1 MTINEM
7 HIAVNLGVQKI
18 ASFQVDNFLSEEV
31 DHELNIAMDRFIKQR
46 YNPLSNRFRKG
57 FEQSQK
63 RIDDLRNLVVVA
75 RIDSFQG
82 DSFAYGDSDGEFF
95 GTDKVALP
103 NDYMF
108 LVNLRAIVNDA
119 CQIAAINVEENSF
132 SFQRISLTP
141 PVTGYILTQIRTV
154 LYDGGDLTEIAYNTA
169 GLTKDQLLN
178 NATYANAVTLVPSL
192 SLEQLNT
199 DIIEQSPTADGNEL
213 FLKFSQELYN
223 GSFATELTW
232 EHPTNSVTTGGTI
245 PITFVPM
252 ESAETV
258 LIKKRFIVGK
268 NVDRKVS
275 CNFAQ
280 LDDIYTLLDDP
291 FNTTK
296 STSPLYTIEENFITF
311 HTNQEFVVEKA
322 DVQYIRSPQRMTK
335 TLGVGCELSEHTH
348 QEIVEMAVKSILESV
363 QDARYQSQSVEVT
376 ESE

>member
-1 MTINEM
+1 M

-46 YNPLSNRFRKG
+46 YTPMSNRYRKG

-75 RIDSFQG
+75 NLDSFQG
-82 DSFAYGDSDGEFF
+82 DQFAYGDIDGEFF

-108 LVNLRAIVNDA
+108 LVNLRALVNDA
-119 CQIAAINVEENSF
+119 CQIASINVEENYF

-141 PVTGYILTQIRTV
+141 PVTGYILTAIRTV
-154 LYDGGDLTEIAYNTA
+154 LYDGGDTIEIAANTT

-178 NATYANAVTLVPSL
+178 NETYAATLIPAL

-199 DIIEQSPTADGNEL
+199 SIVEQSPTADGNEL
-213 FLKFSQELYN
+213 FLKFSQEFYN
-223 GSFATELTW
+223 GSFATTLIW
-232 EHPTNSVTTGGTI
+232 EHPTDSTSTGGTI
-245 PITFVPM
+245 PTTSVAM
-252 ESAETV
+252 ENAETILV
-258 LIKKRFIVGK
+258 RKRFIVGD
-268 NVDRKVS
+268 NFYRKVS
-275 CNFAQ
+275 CNFSQ

-311 HTNQEFVVEKA
+311 HTNQEFVVDKA
-322 DVQYIRSPQRMTK
+322 DVQYIRYPQRMNK

-363 QDARYQSQSVEVT
+363 QDARYQSQSVEVA

>member
-1 MTINEM
+1 M

-46 YNPLSNRFRKG
+46 YNPLSNRLRKG

-75 RIDSFQG
+75 RINSFQG
-82 DSFAYGDSDGEFF
+82 DGFAYGDIDGEFF

-108 LVNLRAIVNDA
+108 LVNLRAIVTDA
-119 CQIAAINVEENSF
+119 CQSASINAEEDYF

-141 PVTGYILTQIRTV
+141 PITGYILTSIRTV
-154 LYDGGDLTEIAYNTA
+154 LYDGGDTIEIAANTT

-178 NATYANAVTLVPSL
+178 NATYAATLVPSL

-213 FLKFSQELYN
+213 FLKFSQEFYN
-223 GSFATELTW
+223 GSLSTTLVW
-232 EHPTNSVTTGGTI
+232 EHPTNSVTIGGTI
-245 PITFVPM
+245 PVTSVPM

-258 LIKKRFIVGK
+258 LIRKRFIAGNTVY
-268 NVDRKVS
+268 RKVS

>member
-1 MTINEM
+1 VTINEM

-46 YNPLSNRFRKG
+46 YNPLSNKLRKG

-75 RIDSFQG
+75 RINSFQG
-82 DSFAYGDSDGEFF
+82 DGFAYGDIDGEFF

-119 CQIAAINVEENSF
+119 CQSVFINAEEDYF

-141 PVTGYILTQIRTV
+141 PITGYILTSIRTV
-154 LYDGGDLTEIAYNTA
+154 LYDGGDTIEIAANTT

-178 NATYANAVTLVPSL
+178 NETYAATLVPSL

-213 FLKFSQELYN
+213 FLKFSQEFYN
-223 GSFATELTW
+223 GSLSTTLVW

-245 PITFVPM
+245 PVTSVPM

-258 LIKKRFIVGK
+258 LIRKRFIAGNTVY
-268 NVDRKVS
+268 RKVS

>member
-1 MTINEM
+1 M

-46 YNPLSNRFRKG
+46 YNPLSNKLRKG

-75 RIDSFQG
+75 KLNSFQG
-82 DSFAYGDSDGEFF
+82 DEFAYGDLGGESF
-95 GTDKVALP
+95 GTDKIALP

-108 LVNLRAIVNDA
+108 LVNLRALVQDA
-119 CQIAAINVEENSF
+119 CQSTLINVEENYF

-141 PVTGYILTQIRTV
+141 PVTGYILTAIRTV
-154 LYDGGDLTEIAYNTA
+154 LYDGGDIIEIAANTA

-178 NATYANAVTLVPSL
+178 PATYTATLIPSL

-199 DIIEQSPTADGNEL
+199 DIVEQSPIADGNEL
-213 FLKFSQELYN
+213 FLKFSEEIYN
-223 GSFATELTW
+223 GSFSTTLIW
-232 EHPTNSVTTGGTI
+232 EHPTNSVTTGGII
-245 PITFVPM
+245 PVVSIPM

-258 LIKKRFIVGK
+258 LVKKRFIIGGTS
-268 NVDRKVS
+268 RKVS
-275 CNFAQ
+275 CDFSQ
-280 LDDIYTLLDDP
+280 LDDIYTLIDDP

-296 STSPLYTIEENFITF
+296 STSPLYTIEENFITLY
-311 HTNQEFVVEKA
+311 TNQEFVVDAA

-348 QEIVEMAVKSILESV
+348 QEIVEMAVKSILEGI
-363 QDARYQSQSVEVT
+363 QDPRYQSQSVEVT

>member
-1 MTINEM
+1 M

-46 YNPLSNRFRKG
+46 YNPLSNRLRKG

-75 RIDSFQG
+75 NLNSFQG
-82 DSFAYGDSDGEFF
+82 DAFAYGDLGGELF

-108 LVNLRAIVNDA
+108 LVNLRAIVQDA
-119 CQIAAINVEENSF
+119 CQPAVVNTDESYF
-132 SFQRISLTP
+132 DFQRISLTP
-141 PVTGYILTQIRTV
+141 PTTGYVLTSVRTI
-154 LYDGGDLTEIAYNTA
+154 LYDGGDEIEIAANPT

-178 NATYANAVTLVPSL
+178 PATYAATVVPAF

-199 DIIEQSPTADGNEL
+199 SIVEQSPTADGNEL
-213 FLKFSQELYN
+213 FLKFSQDLYN
-223 GSFATELTW
+223 GSFATTLTW
-232 EHPTNSVTTGGTI
+232 EHPTDSVTTGGSTA
-245 PITFVPM
+245 VSSVVM
-252 ESAETV
+252 EGAETV
-258 LIKKRFIVGK
+258 LIRKRSIAGQNTV
-268 NVDRKVS
+268 RKVS
-275 CNFAQ
+275 CDFSQ
-280 LDDIYTLLDDP
+280 LDDVYTLIDDP

-311 HTNQEFVVEKA
+311 YTNQEFVVAQA
-322 DVQYIRSPQRMTK
+322 DVQYIRYPQRMSK
-335 TLGVGCELSEHTH
+335 SLGVGCELSEHTH
-348 QEIVEMAVKSILESV
+348 QEIVEMAIKSILEGV
-363 QDARYQSQSVEVT
+363 QDSRYQSQSVEVT

>member
-1 MTINEM
+1 M

-46 YNPLSNRFRKG
+46 YNPLSNKLRKG

-82 DSFAYGDSDGEFF
+82 DTFAYGDFDGEFF

-119 CQIAAINVEENSF
+119 CQSASINAEEDYF

-141 PVTGYILTQIRTV
+141 PITGYILTSIRTV
-154 LYDGGDLTEIAYNTA
+154 LYDGGDTIEIAANTT

-178 NATYANAVTLVPSL
+178 NETYVATLVPSL

-213 FLKFSQELYN
+213 FLKFSQEFYN
-223 GSFATELTW
+223 GSLSTTLVW
-232 EHPTNSVTTGGTI
+232 EHPTNSVTIGGTI
-245 PITFVPM
+245 PVTSVPM

-258 LIKKRFIVGK
+258 LIRKRFIVG
-268 NVDRKVS
+268 NTVDRKVS